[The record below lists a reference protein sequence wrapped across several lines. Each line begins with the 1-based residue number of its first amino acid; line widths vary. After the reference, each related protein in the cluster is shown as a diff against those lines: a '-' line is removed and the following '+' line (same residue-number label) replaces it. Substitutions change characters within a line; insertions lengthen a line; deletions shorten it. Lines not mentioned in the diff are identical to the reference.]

1 MKTFQTLL
9 LSTFLL
15 LSINTISAQYG
26 GGYGNGGYGNSGY
39 GGGMNRGGM
48 NRGMSQD
55 THPEKP
61 KEIPVEVT
69 VGKIMEKMNPALKLD
84 ELQIIAISN
93 VLKESIDTQGRIL
106 KQETSQD
113 EQAKNFKILS
123 ETTDRKI
130 MDFLNADQKPKYLAF
145 KEDRKSQKE
154 SRPNKKRK
162 NEKVET
168 EETK

>member
-1 MKTFQTLL
+1 
-9 LSTFLL
+9 
-15 LSINTISAQYG
+15 
-26 GGYGNGGYGNSGY
+26 
-39 GGGMNRGGM
+39 M

-69 VGKIMEKMNPALKLD
+69 VGKIMEKMSPVLQLD
-84 ELQIIAISN
+84 ELQVIAISN

-113 EQAKNFKILS
+113 VQIENFKILS

-130 MDFLNADQKPKYLAF
+130 MNFLNANQKPKYLAF
-145 KEDRKSQKE
+145 KEDRNAQKE
-154 SRPNKKRK
+154 SRSDKKRK
-162 NEKVET
+162 KEKT
-168 EETK
+168 ESK